1 MFAKRAFLIA
11 GAAVAAGVLSRAAGT
26 VALANVAPQPA
37 APVPQPT
44 PADPEPVAV
53 TGRRR
58 LSRRLVAVVALVTV
72 LAVAGIAVAA
82 WTITGSGTGYAKA
95 ASGSA
100 LTLGD
105 ATAFTS
111 ADLFP
116 GANGSVVL
124 RVTNPNP
131 FQVRV
136 TTVTGNGAISS
147 NAGAACTAA
156 TGVTFTNQT
165 GLTHDVAANTTATV
179 TLSGAVSMSNS
190 SDNSCQ
196 GAVFSIPVTVGG
208 TSNP

>member
-1 MFAKRAFLIA
+1 MFSKRAVLIA
-11 GAAVAAGVLSRAAGT
+11 GAAVAAGVLSRAAT
-26 VALANVAPQPA
+26 TASTAQVVQPAPLAPEPA
-37 APVPQPT
+37 APVA
-44 PADPEPVAV
+44 PAEHP
-53 TGRRR
+53 RRR
-58 LSRRLVAVVALVTV
+58 TSRRLVAAVALVAL

-95 ASGSA
+95 ASGSP

-111 ADLFP
+111 ADLYP

-124 RVTNPNP
+124 RVTNSNP
-131 FQVRV
+131 FPVRI
-136 TTVTGNGAISS
+136 TTVSGNGAITS

-156 TGVTFTNQT
+156 TGVTFTDQT
-165 GLTHDVAANTTATV
+165 GLTHDVAANSTATV
-179 TLSGAVSMSNS
+179 TLAGAVSMSNS

-196 GAVFSIPVTVGG
+196 GAVFSIPVTVSG

>member
-1 MFAKRAFLIA
+1 MFAKRAVLIA

-37 APVPQPT
+37 APVP
-44 PADPEPVAV
+44 DPEPIAA
-53 TGRRR
+53 TSRRW
-58 LSRRLVAVVALVTV
+58 LSRRLVVVLALVAV

-105 ATAFTS
+105 GTAFTT

-136 TTVTGNGAISS
+136 TTVTGNGAITS

>member
-1 MFAKRAFLIA
+1 MFSKRAILIA
-11 GAAVAAGVLSRAAGT
+11 GAAVAGG
-26 VALANVAPQPA
+26 ALARIAASVSTTEVAPRPA
-37 APVPQPT
+37 ASPPPPT
-44 PADPEPVAV
+44 PAPPAAH
-53 TGRRR
+53 RRR
-58 LSRRLVAVVALVTV
+58 VSRKLVAVAALVAV
-72 LAVAGIAVAA
+72 LAVAGIAIAA

-111 ADLFP
+111 ADLYP

-136 TTVTGNGAISS
+136 TTVTGNGAITS

-165 GLTHDVAANTTATV
+165 GLTNDVAANTTATV
-179 TLSGAVSMSNS
+179 TLAGAVSMSNS

-196 GAVFSIPVTVGG
+196 GAVFSIPVTVSG

>member
-1 MFAKRAFLIA
+1 MISKRAVLFA
-11 GAAVAAGVLSRAAGT
+11 GAAVAAGVLARAAGSA
-26 VALANVAPQPA
+26 VAVPEAKAPA
-37 APVPQPT
+37 APGPETAPAVPT
-44 PADPEPVAV
+44 AS
-53 TGRRR
+53 RRR
-58 LSRRLVAVVALVTV
+58 RASRKLVAALVLIVV
-72 LAVAGIAVAA
+72 LAVAGIAFAA

-95 ASGSA
+95 ASGTA

-111 ADLFP
+111 ADLYP
-116 GANGSVVL
+116 GATGSVVL
-124 RVTNPNP
+124 RVTNANP
-131 FQVRV
+131 FPVRI
-136 TTVTGNGAISS
+136 TTVSGNGAITS
-147 NAGAACTAA
+147 NAGAACNAS

-196 GAVFSIPVTVGG
+196 GAVFSIPVTVSG

>member
-1 MFAKRAFLIA
+1 MFSKRAVLIA
-11 GAAVAAGVLSRAAGT
+11 GAAVAAGVLSRAAT
-26 VALANVAPQPA
+26 TASTAQVAQPAPVAPEPA
-37 APVPQPT
+37 APVAPNG
-44 PADPEPVAV
+44 A
-53 TGRRR
+53 GSRRR
-58 LSRRLVAVVALVTV
+58 TSRRLVAAVALVAL

-95 ASGSA
+95 ASGSP

-111 ADLFP
+111 ADLYP

-124 RVTNPNP
+124 RVTNSNP
-131 FQVRV
+131 FPVRI
-136 TTVTGNGAISS
+136 TTVSGNGAITS

-156 TGVTFTNQT
+156 TGVTFTDQT
-165 GLTHDVAANTTATV
+165 GLTHDVAANSTATV
-179 TLSGAVSMSNS
+179 TLAGSVSMSNS

-196 GAVFSIPVTVGG
+196 GAVFSIPVTVSG